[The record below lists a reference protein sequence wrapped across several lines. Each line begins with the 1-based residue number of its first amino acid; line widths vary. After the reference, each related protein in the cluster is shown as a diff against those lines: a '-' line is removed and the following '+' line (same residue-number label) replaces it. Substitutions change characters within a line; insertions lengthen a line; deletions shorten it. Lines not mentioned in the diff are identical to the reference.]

1 MLRCEIM
8 DTILETINGPED
20 VKKLTIEQMEQLCEE
35 IRAFLVKSVSVTGGH
50 LASNL
55 GTVELTVAL
64 HKIFDLPND
73 KIIWDVGHQ
82 SYTHKL
88 LTGRREQFHTL
99 RKKDGLSGFPRPKES
114 VYDTFMAGHSSTSIS
129 AAIGICAANR
139 LEHKNDH
146 VIAVIGDGAFTGG
159 MAYEALNNAGKNIDN
174 LIVIL
179 NHNEMSISKNVG
191 GFARYLASI
200 RSRPRYFKMKKRVE
214 KVLDHIPLVGKR
226 LKMTMQS
233 SKSMLKNML
242 YHSTFFED
250 FGFVYLGPVDG
261 HDMPKLLN
269 TLEGAKNYHK
279 PVIIHLYTVKGKG
292 YSFAEH
298 NPGAFHGISQFDVD
312 TGLPCSIQETCYS
325 QVAGQVLNEL
335 AESNEKICAVT
346 AAMKYGTGL
355 QDFAHAHRDRFYD
368 VGIAEQH
375 AVTFCAGLASR
386 GFIPVFA
393 VYSSFLQRAYDQVI
407 HDAAIEKQHI
417 VLAVDRAGIVG
428 EDGETHQGIFDVSFL
443 TSIPGVTLYS
453 PCGFEE
459 LECCLKRA
467 VNQDT
472 GVVAVRYPRGTQ
484 NKEIHWPA
492 GFRDHLRL
500 GSGSDVLL
508 VSYGRLSEQVYLA
521 REALR
526 AEQIHVDL
534 LKLTQLSPMS
544 EDVPE
549 ICKQY
554 STVLFYEEGI
564 KNGGIGQQLL
574 LLLHEQGFRG
584 AFHLR
589 AIEDFVPQA
598 TVSESLADLK
608 LDAASMI
615 SDAKALL
622 ADKK

>member
-1 MLRCEIM
+1 MLCCEIM
-8 DTILETINGPED
+8 DTILENINGPED
-20 VKKLTIEQMEQLCEE
+20 VKKLTTEQLEQLCRE
-35 IRAFLVKSVSVTGGH
+35 IRTFLVKSVSVTGGH

-82 SYTHKL
+82 SYTHKI

-99 RKKDGLSGFPRPKES
+99 RKKNGLSGFPRPKES
-114 VYDTFMAGHSSTSIS
+114 VYDTFIAGHSSTSIS
-129 AAIGICAANR
+129 AAVGICAANR

-174 LIVIL
+174 LSVIL

-214 KVLDHIPLVGKR
+214 KVLDHIPIVGKR

-233 SKSMLKNML
+233 SKSLLKNML

-261 HDMPKLLN
+261 HDLPKLLN
-269 TLEGAKNYHK
+269 TLEGAKSYHK

-298 NPGAFHGISQFDVD
+298 NPGAFHGISKFDVD
-312 TGLPCSIQETCYS
+312 TGLPCSVQDTCYS
-325 QVAGQVLNEL
+325 QVAGNALNEL
-335 AESNEKICAVT
+335 AANNEKLCAVT

-355 QDFAHAHRDRFYD
+355 QDFAHAYRERFYD

-386 GFIPVFA
+386 GFVPVFA

-417 VLAVDRAGIVG
+417 ILAVDRAGIVG
-428 EDGETHQGIFDVSFL
+428 EDGETHQGIFDLSYL
-443 TSIPGVTLYS
+443 SHMPNMKILAPTTYK
-453 PCGFEE
+453 E
-459 LECCLKRA
+459 LEQMMKYALYEA
-467 VNQDT
+467 NSP
-472 GVVAVRYPRGTQ
+472 VAIRYPRGAISLDDSLPDFEIGKACVVNDGYDAAIFAVGRM
-484 NKEIHWPA
+484 NKIAKSAVKILKEKNISAAHINVRSVKPFDMA
-492 GFRDHLRL
+492 LLEEYSKKCKLVFTLEDNLVNGGF
-500 GSGSDVLL
+500 GS
-508 VSYGRLSEQVYLA
+508 YLA
-521 REALR
+521 VNSNIRNFVNIGWGDEFIPHGKARELFEKYGLDGKGVAEKIENALNN
-526 AEQIHVDL
+526 L
-534 LKLTQLSPMS
+534 
-544 EDVPE
+544 
-549 ICKQY
+549 
-554 STVLFYEEGI
+554 
-564 KNGGIGQQLL
+564 
-574 LLLHEQGFRG
+574 
-584 AFHLR
+584 
-589 AIEDFVPQA
+589 
-598 TVSESLADLK
+598 
-608 LDAASMI
+608 
-615 SDAKALL
+615 
-622 ADKK
+622 